1 MLLLHFLSRLRPD
14 WSLVSAP
21 HSGSILPAA
30 ASEWGWTRVS
40 DLSGCSSHQYRPSS
54 SLSCSPGDL
63 ERLCLGVW
71 VWGRMRGHRWVVLTV
86 FYVPLEQVT
95 GAIHQS
101 VFYTGALQG
110 VRGGLAV
117 LAGAAPVIRLYKHL
131 LTLLTINLHF
141 IPPCSA
147 QHSET
152 QLWTL
157 IKTVLPRPV
166 FIQAGV
172 GNGTENWFI
181 CRIESESCVTG
192 ACNESSVTMGSWQLE
207 NSCICKK
214 YLNYYQNYLRPN
226 WINQVQH
233 ETGYCWAEGPSR
245 PESSVPLAL
254 FLTLPLAPLPPL
266 SRGGGLPVTM
276 LML

>member
-1 MLLLHFLSRLRPD
+1 M
-14 WSLVSAP
+14 
-21 HSGSILPAA
+21 
-30 ASEWGWTRVS
+30 
-40 DLSGCSSHQYRPSS
+40 
-54 SLSCSPGDL
+54 
-63 ERLCLGVW
+63 
-71 VWGRMRGHRWVVLTV
+71 
-86 FYVPLEQVT
+86 
-95 GAIHQS
+95 
-101 VFYTGALQG
+101 FYTRALQG

-172 GNGTENWFI
+172 GGWDRELIYLSYWE
-181 CRIESESCVTG
+181 RGRAVLPGG

-254 FLTLPLAPLPPL
+254 FLTLPLTPPL
-266 SRGGGLPVTM
+266 SRGGGGLPVTM